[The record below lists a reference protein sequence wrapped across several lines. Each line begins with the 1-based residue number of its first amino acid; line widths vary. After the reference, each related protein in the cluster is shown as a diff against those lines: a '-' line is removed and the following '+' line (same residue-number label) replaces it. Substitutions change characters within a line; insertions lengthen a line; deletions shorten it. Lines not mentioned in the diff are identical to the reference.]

1 MHSRETNGAL
11 ESPGGPSRLVVPQ
24 AGRGLLK
31 DRAYDEIKRYI
42 LNNDFPPGTFLAERQ
57 LAAQLGMSK
66 TPVKAALERLELE
79 GLICVSPQQ
88 GIVVRD
94 LSVQEIADQY
104 EIRVALETYVLR
116 AVAGRL
122 TREQVAALRANLA
135 AQRRLRGS
143 ANVEEMTA
151 LDAAFH
157 RLFAE
162 FLGNQEVLRVI
173 GQLRDKMQRIITKV
187 FRLNPGRID
196 TSYEEHLA
204 LAEATIAGEGDR
216 AAKLIEAHL
225 ARGKQMI
232 LSRRE

>member
-1 MHSRETNGAL
+1 LVAAGMRREGLESGIEIILRSQYDARAGRRFSFPFFIDAAEARVGGSMHSRETNGAH
-11 ESPGGPSRLVVPQ
+11 ESPGGPSRLVPQ

-104 EIRVALETYVLR
+104 E
-116 AVAGRL
+116 
-122 TREQVAALRANLA
+122 
-135 AQRRLRGS
+135 
-143 ANVEEMTA
+143 
-151 LDAAFH
+151 
-157 RLFAE
+157 
-162 FLGNQEVLRVI
+162 
-173 GQLRDKMQRIITKV
+173 
-187 FRLNPGRID
+187 
-196 TSYEEHLA
+196 
-204 LAEATIAGEGDR
+204 
-216 AAKLIEAHL
+216 
-225 ARGKQMI
+225 
-232 LSRRE
+232 